1 LPILRVFKKKSKQPA
16 ISRADALDR
25 IPVKNIQI
33 TETRLEN
40 GEVVISYPVTM
51 RPFFASLVK
60 RFGGPEVQIQTKK
73 IQLDELGTSV
83 WGMINGKF
91 SVRQLVERFART
103 HHLEAREAEVSVTQF
118 VRELGRRGLIGLR

>member
-1 LPILRVFKKKSKQPA
+1 MRVFKKKSKDAP

-33 TETRLEN
+33 TEARLET

-51 RPFFASLVK
+51 RPFFAGLVK
-60 RFGGPEVQIQTKK
+60 RFGGPEVQIQMKK
-73 IQLDELGTSV
+73 LQLDELGTSV
-83 WGMINGKF
+83 WDMINGKF

-103 HHLEAREAEVSVTQF
+103 HQLEAREAEVSVAQF
-118 VRELGRRGLIGLR
+118 IRELGRRGLIGLG